1 MRRLTETYT
10 WLFAPLLFNLT
21 GCVTSRVIVDSAS
34 GVRLESRSAL
44 DIRVDPQLAKKGDEW
59 VVTGYI
65 VPLSN
70 TFGYD
75 SGHLHA
81 SVIDAQGQTQEL
93 ALVSYAPQLFRLKG
107 ARYSSFAWHPRG
119 VLTSG
124 STVRLEYATDR
135 HPTRRVQ

>member
-1 MRRLTETYT
+1 MRRFTEIYT
-10 WLFAPLLFNLT
+10 WLFVILLFNLT
-21 GCVTSRVIVDSAS
+21 GCVTSRVIEDSAS
-34 GVRLESRSAL
+34 GVRLESRSAV

-70 TFGYD
+70 TFGYAL
-75 SGHLHA
+75 GHLHA
-81 SVIDAQGQTQEL
+81 SVIDGQGQTQEF
-93 ALVSYAPQLFRLKG
+93 ALVPYAPQLFRLKG
-107 ARYSSFAWHPRG
+107 ARYSSFSWRPRS

-135 HPTRRVQ
+135 HVQ